1 MLLRHSR
8 QTCALSCWSRIY
20 IAAALLR
27 EQKVSQAPRT
37 DTGCCAFRAVASR
50 QDRKL
55 VRHSGQRLAALPPS
69 VSLPLVSLQNRK
81 LVRHTGQRLAA
92 VVSRSSIP
100 PGQKVSQALRPET
113 RCSLSLSLSPTPFGI
128 SPRQKVSQALP
139 AGTRCCLLSPWQ
151 PFVGDRKLVRHPG

>member
-1 MLLRHSR
+1 MLLSLSLSLSHPSLSLSLSLAFLPDRMLLRHSR
-8 QTCALSCWSRIY
+8 QTCALSFWSRIY

-55 VRHSGQRLAALPPS
+55 VRHSGQRLATLPPS

-100 PGQKVSQALRPET
+100 PGQKVSPALRPET
-113 RCSLSLSLSPTPFGI
+113 RCSLSLTPSGRLSKTE
-128 SPRQKVSQALP
+128 S
-139 AGTRCCLLSPWQ
+139 
-151 PFVGDRKLVRHPG
+151 

>member
-8 QTCALSCWSRIY
+8 QTCALSFWSRIY

-113 RCSLSLSLSPTPFGI
+113 RCSLSLSLSHRHPLA
-128 SPRQKVSQALP
+128 SLQ
-139 AGTRCCLLSPWQ
+139 
-151 PFVGDRKLVRHPG
+151 DRKLVRRSGQGLRDRKKPSAQACKL